1 MIYVD
6 VRIEGN
12 SIYPCVENGK
22 KFFTQQLEDANAIGC
37 FIRMDKIY
45 NQFSPFYPGWGL
57 TEFISGRQF
66 NPVERITNQK
76 IEMTDWELLDLSIQI
91 VRYHLTQDGKEI
103 TSWQSN
109 LKLSPPIWF

>member
-1 MIYVD
+1 MIY

-12 SIYPCVENGK
+12 SIYPCAENGK
-22 KFFTQQLEDANAIGC
+22 RFFTQQLENANAIGC

-76 IEMTDWELLDLSIQI
+76 IEMTD
-91 VRYHLTQDGKEI
+91 
-103 TSWQSN
+103 
-109 LKLSPPIWF
+109 